1 MTDAVLLIRA
11 LNVGGNRLSMA
22 DLRALCEEAGMR
34 EPRTHLQTGNVVF
47 QQKKADRRH
56 LPARVEKLIQD
67 RHGFKVDTVVRT
79 VEELRMAVERNPLT
93 GPDRTP
99 NRLVI
104 MFLAEAPAPVAFR
117 KLRAAYDGPEE
128 MDLRGADL
136 YLYYP
141 DGQGRSK
148 LTNAL
153 IERHLGVR
161 GTARNL
167 NTVSALAAM

>member
-1 MTDAVLLIRA
+1 
-11 LNVGGNRLSMA
+11 MA

-34 EPRTHLQTGNVVF
+34 EPRTHLQTGNVIF
-47 QQKKADRRH
+47 RPKKADRRQ
-56 LPARVEKLIQD
+56 LPARVEKLIHE

-79 VEELRMAVERNPLT
+79 VEELREAVAKNPLT
-93 GPDRTP
+93 GRDRKP
-99 NRLVI
+99 NLLVI
-104 MFLAEAPAPVAFR
+104 MFLAEVPPPSAFR
-117 KLRAAYDGPEE
+117 ELRSVYDGPEE
-128 MDLRGADL
+128 MALRGADL

-141 DGQGRSK
+141 NGQGRSK

-167 NTVSALAAM
+167 NTVAALAAM

>member
-22 DLRALCEEAGMR
+22 DLKTLCEEAGMVN
-34 EPRTHLQTGNVVF
+34 PRTYLQTGNVIF
-47 QQKKADRRH
+47 TPRKADRRRM
-56 LPARVEKLIQD
+56 PARVEQLIEE
-67 RHGFKVDTVVRT
+67 RHGFRVDTVVRT
-79 VEELRMAVERNPLT
+79 VEELRKVVEKNPLA
-93 GPDRTP
+93 GGDRKP
-99 NRLVI
+99 NWLLI
-104 MFLAEAPAPVAFR
+104 MFLADAPDVTA
-117 KLRAAYDGPEE
+117 LRELRRACDGPEE
-128 MDLRGADL
+128 MAIRGADL

-141 DGQGRSK
+141 DGIGRSK

-167 NTVSALAAM
+167 NTVTALAGM